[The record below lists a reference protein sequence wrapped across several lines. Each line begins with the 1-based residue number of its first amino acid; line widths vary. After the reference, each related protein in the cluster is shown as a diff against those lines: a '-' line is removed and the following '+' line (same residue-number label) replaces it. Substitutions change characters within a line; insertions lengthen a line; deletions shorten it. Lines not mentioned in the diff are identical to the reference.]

1 MGAQKDGR
9 IPLAETLRSPA
20 AVTSFPFRRD
30 QLTALARLSDKD
42 TELKRLSYDCIAQSK
57 NLIARTEILLR
68 RR

>member
-9 IPLAETLRSPA
+9 IPLAELLRPRA
-20 AVTSFPFRRD
+20 AVTSFPFRTD

-42 TELKRLSYDCIAQSK
+42 AELKWLSYDCIFQSRD
-57 NLIARTEILLR
+57 LIARAEILLR